1 MIAVKIHSGD
11 YSCSASSQWEIRMEG
26 RKAGQSER
34 EDVGRHVTLCGVPHS
49 EKRLIADFHP
59 LIPLIR
65 PRDISKP
72 VNYNVE

>member
-1 MIAVKIHSGD
+1 MLGEFPMGNQDV
-11 YSCSASSQWEIRMEG
+11 
-26 RKAGQSER
+26 RKEGQSER
-34 EDVGRHVTLCGVPHS
+34 KDVGRHVTLCGGPHS

-72 VNYNVE
+72 VNYNVG

>member
-1 MIAVKIHSGD
+1 
-11 YSCSASSQWEIRMEG
+11 MEG

-34 EDVGRHVTLCGVPHS
+34 EDVGRHVTLCGGPHS

-72 VNYNVE
+72 VNYNVG